1 MKSVKR
7 GLKME
12 KKSSKMVGGQ
22 GESLQ
27 GAGVCRAMKAK
38 RFILAYDKLAL
49 AIRQRFDADG
59 DAVSFYV
66 GRLGAV
72 MEASYRDEL
81 MIKLVR
87 CREIRNKFTRGEI
100 SQLEY
105 AISEEDIAALL
116 SLRRRVLRSKDPV
129 SCHERG
135 IIISKLKRYSST
147 AVYVFCAALI
157 LLLSVALFF
166 AIKY

>member
-1 MKSVKR
+1 MKSAKR

-22 GESLQ
+22 SEGLKS
-27 GAGVCRAMKAK
+27 AGVCRAVRSR
-38 RFILAYDKLAL
+38 RFVSAYDKLAL
-49 AIRQRFDADG
+49 AIKQRFDADG
-59 DAVSFYV
+59 DAVSYYV

-72 MEASYRDEL
+72 AEGSYRDEL

-105 AISEEDIAALL
+105 AISEDDIAALL
-116 SLRRRVLRSKDPV
+116 SLRRRVLRLKDPV

-135 IIISKLKRYSST
+135 IIISKLKRYSSA

-157 LLLSVALFF
+157 FLLSVALFF